1 MIYPSAM
8 ASLTGLAA
16 ALQAVDGNKAE
27 LARRIGSSRAAITQ
41 WGETVPVMRVLE
53 VEEAT
58 GVSREILRPD
68 LFAAPKKRRG

>member
-1 MIYPSAM
+1 M

-27 LARRIGSSRAAITQ
+27 LARRIGKTRAAITQ
-41 WGETVPVMRVLE
+41 WGKTIPVMRVLA

-68 LFAAPKKRRG
+68 IFGPAPKKRRA